1 MVKCREITVQR
12 CIMKKKQFLAI
23 GIIIVFL
30 IIGIR
35 LVKKELWEVNAV
47 ALIESLH
54 SINGEVTVIQDLSKW
69 TQFEW
74 DTLYSFAPYT
84 PKETIYETIGYKWDT
99 INETVNE
106 GMNQL
111 VFLHRGQVV
120 CYLYGY
126 PENNK
131 IGLTFGSYEGSHVKL
146 TNKDELAFKVTR
158 EDEITY
164 LEYIN

>member
-1 MVKCREITVQR
+1 MRKRHVLLGIFFIMVLY
-12 CIMKKKQFLAI
+12 LAI
-23 GIIIVFL
+23 SFFTKDVWEENASTLSDSFEGISGKEAIID
-30 IIGIR
+30 
-35 LVKKELWEVNAV
+35 
-47 ALIESLH
+47 
-54 SINGEVTVIQDLSKW
+54 DLSEW

-84 PKETIYETIGYKWDT
+84 PKKTIYETIGYKWDT

-111 VFLHRGQVV
+111 VFLHEGRVV

-126 PENNK
+126 PENNE
-131 IGLTFGSYEGSHVKL
+131 IGFTFGSYEGSHVKL